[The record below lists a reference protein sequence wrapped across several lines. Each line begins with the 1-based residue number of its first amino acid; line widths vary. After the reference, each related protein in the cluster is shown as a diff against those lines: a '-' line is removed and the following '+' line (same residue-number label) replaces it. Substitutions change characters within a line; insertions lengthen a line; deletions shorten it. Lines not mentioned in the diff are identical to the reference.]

1 MSDPM
6 LFDGKEYISSKRAS
20 ELSGYAQD
28 YIGQLARKGL
38 IDARRVGGLWFI
50 SMSSLTEYKSN
61 TDAQIKQQPERKE
74 SQEASSLVSFDG
86 KDYVSASRAAEITGY
101 HADYV
106 GQLARSGTIISR
118 QVGNRWYI
126 DREAI
131 LAHKQEKDSLL
142 GAVQAQSVGISR
154 NDTTTVG
161 ESVPVSHYGA
171 PEPLFTYTS
180 DDRDLVPVLNSVKD
194 QEPSS
199 KDAFRESERT
209 EFPTVVPIRVIEKQ
223 KILHHSRPVKHVKSN
238 VGVPRKTIYK
248 GAFRNLAAV
257 ALTVVI
263 VLSFSFVTLRN
274 SSIYATESTPSGS
287 LTERGAFTAGAA
299 SAVQWIENF
308 LQNFLV
314 KELFYKRV
322 DTATQ

>member
-1 MSDPM
+1 M

-50 SMSSLTEYKSN
+50 AMSSLTEYKSN
-61 TDAQIKQQPERKE
+61 ADSQIRQQPERKE
-74 SQEASSLVSFDG
+74 VQETSSLVSFDG
-86 KDYVSASRAAEITGY
+86 KDYISASRAAEITGY

-131 LAHKQEKDSLL
+131 LAHKHEKDSLL

-154 NDTTTVG
+154 GDSAPLDDSAPVG
-161 ESVPVSHYGA
+161 HYSA

-180 DDRDLVPVLNSVKD
+180 DDRDLVPVLTSVKD
-194 QEPSS
+194 QEPGSGE
-199 KDAFRESERT
+199 AFREFERT
-209 EFPTVVPIRVIEKQ
+209 EVPTVVPIRVIEKQ
-223 KILHHSRPVKHVKSN
+223 KILHHSAPVKHVKSN
-238 VGVPRKTIYK
+238 VGVPRKTIYQ
-248 GAFRNLAAV
+248 GAFRNLAAA

-263 VLSFSFVTLRN
+263 VLSFSFVSLRN
-274 SSIYATESTPSGS
+274 SSIYATEATPSGEH
-287 LTERGAFTAGAA
+287 LERGNFTAGAA
-299 SAVQWIENF
+299 STIQWIEDF

-314 KELFYKRV
+314 KELTYKRI
-322 DTATQ
+322 DTGTE